1 MTEHLYTEH
10 PDLYD
15 AIQSEW
21 DYDRDI
27 AFIVDALD
35 RHEIEGWNLLE
46 VGCGTGEHT
55 RRLVAEGFDVTAVD
69 KYDGMLEAAREK
81 CDADFR
87 QATLPDLAIDGE
99 YDAIVAARG
108 VINHLDP
115 EALPLAVEALS
126 DRLVDGGVLIF
137 DNSPLPAEG
146 NEPALD
152 VGRTERGAYVR
163 LAHHVPRDDGRL
175 DWRAA
180 TLTPDGERFVN
191 SRQMTPFEDA
201 TLANAL
207 ARCGFDVDV
216 HDGYGPDDDRS
227 VFVAVG

>member
-1 MTEHLYTEH
+1 MTEHLYTEY

-15 AIQSEW
+15 AIQSNW
-21 DYDRDI
+21 DYDRDV

-35 RHEIEGWNLLE
+35 RYGIEGRRLLE

-55 RRLVAEGFDVTAVD
+55 RRLVAEGLDVTAVD

-81 CDADFR
+81 CEADLR
-87 QATLPDLAIDGE
+87 QAALPDLSVDGE
-99 YDAIVAARG
+99 YDAIVAVRG

-115 EALPLAVEALS
+115 DELGPTLEALA
-126 DRLVDGGVLIF
+126 DRLVDGGALIF

-146 NEPALD
+146 NDPALD

-163 LAHHVPRDDGRL
+163 LAQHVPRDDGRL

-180 TLTPDGERFVN
+180 TLTPDGERFLN
-191 SRQMTPFEDA
+191 SRPMTPFEDE
-201 TLANAL
+201 TIVDSL
-207 ARCGFDVDV
+207 ARYGFDVDV
-216 HDGYGPDDDRS
+216 HEGYGPDDDRS